1 MEKVDQNI
9 VKNDEDAQ
17 LRSAAPREYS
27 EYVTARPSQRRQPGQ
42 RTGGGG
48 DNKQEKINRTLIA
61 NDS

>member
-1 MEKVDQNI
+1 MR
-9 VKNDEDAQ
+9 EDKDPQ

-48 DNKQEKINRTLIA
+48 DTKQEKINRTLIA
-61 NDS
+61 DDS